1 MLDDF
6 GAYHLITQERNA
18 YRWSDSQSEASDFGV
33 VGDYVLY
40 SSAQAC
46 TQDVPS
52 YMDLG
57 TGCVSA
63 QFVGNVFAHLFS
75 LTKMP
80 S

>member
-52 YMDLG
+52 
-57 TGCVSA
+57 
-63 QFVGNVFAHLFS
+63 
-75 LTKMP
+75 
-80 S
+80 